1 MSEFNTKNDPQVQAY
16 IAFVEDF
23 KEFIRKEDRVGKD
36 QYKLVNLYGEKG
48 LDDPDAKIVTLQDQ
62 KAQLLAAA
70 SCVLAKATLWLY
82 YFRDKFADIE
92 LVDISGEDYTSY
104 LKQIIHK
111 LNDDTSPLY
120 LDAWDMLIRLVAE
133 DCMPD
138 AYVGDKKKWQ
148 LVYTNMYWNVHL
160 AMKSLKTGGSIKR
173 MVDKLPKDADK
184 IGNLAFKYFNDA
196 LIAYEMNP

>member
-1 MSEFNTKNDPQVQAY
+1 MSEFNPKNDPQVQAY

-70 SCVLAKATLWLY
+70 SCDLAKATLWLY

-120 LDAWDMLIRLVAE
+120 LDAWD
-133 DCMPD
+133 
-138 AYVGDKKKWQ
+138 
-148 LVYTNMYWNVHL
+148 
-160 AMKSLKTGGSIKR
+160 SI
-173 MVDKLPKDADK
+173 
-184 IGNLAFKYFNDA
+184 
-196 LIAYEMNP
+196 

>member
-1 MSEFNTKNDPQVQAY
+1 MSEFNPKNDPQVQAY

-23 KEFIRKEDRVGKD
+23 KEFIRREDRVGKD

-48 LDDPDAKIVTLQDQ
+48 LDDPDAKIVTLPDE

-70 SCVLAKATLWLY
+70 SCDLAKATLWLY
-82 YFRDKFADIE
+82 TF
-92 LVDISGEDYTSY
+92 Y

-111 LNDDTSPLY
+111 LNDNTSPLY

>member
-1 MSEFNTKNDPQVQAY
+1 MTSE
-16 IAFVEDF
+16 
-23 KEFIRKEDRVGKD
+23 
-36 QYKLVNLYGEKG
+36 
-48 LDDPDAKIVTLQDQ
+48 
-62 KAQLLAAA
+62 
-70 SCVLAKATLWLY
+70 
-82 YFRDKFADIE
+82 
-92 LVDISGEDYTSY
+92 GEDYTSY

-111 LNDDTSPLY
+111 LNDNTSPLY

>member
-1 MSEFNTKNDPQVQAY
+1 MSDFNPKNDPQVQAY

-23 KEFIRKEDRVGKD
+23 KEFIRREDRVGKD

-48 LDDPDAKIVTLQDQ
+48 LDDPDAKIVTLQDE

-70 SCVLAKATLWLY
+70 SCDLAKATLWLY
-82 YFRDKFADIE
+82 YFRDKFTDIE
-92 LVDISGEDYTSY
+92 LVDIREEDYTSY

-111 LNDDTSPLY
+111 LNDNTSPLY

>member
-1 MSEFNTKNDPQVQAY
+1 MSEFNPKNDPQVQAY

-23 KEFIRKEDRVGKD
+23 KEFIRREDRVGKD

-70 SCVLAKATLWLY
+70 SCDLAKATLWLY

-138 AYVGDKKKWQ
+138 AYVETKRSGSWYTPTCTGMFTWQ
-148 LVYTNMYWNVHL
+148 
-160 AMKSLKTGGSIKR
+160 
-173 MVDKLPKDADK
+173 
-184 IGNLAFKYFNDA
+184 
-196 LIAYEMNP
+196 

>member
-1 MSEFNTKNDPQVQAY
+1 MSEFNPKNDPQVQAY

-23 KEFIRKEDRVGKD
+23 KEFIRREDRVGKD

-70 SCVLAKATLWLY
+70 SCDLAKATLWLY
-82 YFRDKFADIE
+82 YFRNKFADIE

-138 AYVGDKKKWQ
+138 AYVDDKKKWQ

-173 MVDKLPKDADK
+173 MVD
-184 IGNLAFKYFNDA
+184 
-196 LIAYEMNP
+196 